1 MAAYVVELQQKVTL
15 VKNTWAVLLTDADR
29 HQTHVAQVAQK
40 RFALK
45 EAVRIDSPA
54 GEPLAFIQGRKVL
67 EVAGTYDVVDGNGAV
82 LASMAKDFKRS
93 LGRSTFRVSVP
104 GAELV
109 VQERSAG
116 RAIARRVWGLVQVVV
131 ELPWFLPIQFDV
143 VRADAPNA
151 TPVATIDRL
160 MKLRDHY
167 RVEVKEPALDLD
179 WRVATAMAVAA
190 DAFMNR

>member
-1 MAAYVVELQQKVTL
+1 MTAYVVELQQKVTL
-15 VKNTWAVLLTDADR
+15 VKNAWAVLLTDAEGR
-29 HQTHVAQVAQK
+29 QTHVAQVAQK

-45 EAVRIDSPA
+45 EAVRIDSPT
-54 GEPLAFIQGRKVL
+54 GEALAFIQGRKVL
-67 EVAGTYDVVDGNGAV
+67 EIAGTYDVVDAGGAV

-104 GAELV
+104 GMELL
-109 VQERSAG
+109 VQERSEA
-116 RAIARRVWGLVQVVV
+116 RAIARRVWGLVQMVI
-131 ELPWFLPIQFDV
+131 EIPWFLPIQFDV
-143 VRADAPNA
+143 VPAEGANA
-151 TPVATIDRL
+151 SPVATIDRQ

-167 RVEVKEPALDLD
+167 RVEVSEPALD